1 VIDAAVQRA
10 VREVVNAANERR
22 KWNALGPSVSTLERA
37 TAAVFRGQAADVR
50 KVLAVEAALWPAQEA
65 AVPDRFAEF
74 IARVLHGR
82 QGRDGL
88 RLAPPLGAAMK
99 AATRVIGKAQWGIS
113 FTLED
118 VGATEYMKARG
129 AELVA
134 ELNKTTVDDLR
145 SILSQGIE
153 EGWSY
158 DRVAKAI
165 IAKYAAYGAARP
177 QLHIA
182 TRAHMIA
189 VTENAMAYGES
200 QLAQARALESAGLP
214 MLKEWGVSADERTCE
229 NCMGNAGDGPLPLE
243 DPYSSGDMMTPAH
256 PACRCWDETYL
267 DPAASVPDEAPVFNG
282 EPVNLSL
289 LAAASVPLPPEK
301 EKAA

>member
-1 VIDAAVQRA
+1 VNALLEHA
-10 VREVVNAANERR
+10 VREVVSAANERR
-22 KWNALGPSVSTLERA
+22 KWDALAPSVSTMERA
-37 TAAVFRGQAADVR
+37 TAAVFRSQAADVR
-50 KVLAVEAALWPAQEA
+50 GMLATESSQWPASEA

-82 QGRDGL
+82 QGRDAL
-88 RLAPPLGAAMK
+88 KLAPPLGAAMK
-99 AATRVIGKAQWGIS
+99 TATRVIGKAQWGIS

-118 VGATEYMKARG
+118 VGATAYMKAHG

-134 ELNKTTVDDLR
+134 ELNKTTVADLR

-165 IAKYAAYGAARP
+165 IAKYATYGAARG
-177 QLHIA
+177 QFGIA
-182 TRAHMIA
+182 TRAHLIA

-200 QLAQARALESAGLP
+200 QLAQGRALDAAGLT

-229 NCMGNAGDGPLPLE
+229 SCLGNAGDGPLPLE
-243 DPYSSGDMMTPAH
+243 DSYSSGDMMTPAH
-256 PACRCWDETYL
+256 PGCRCWDETYL

-289 LAAASVPLPPEK
+289 LAAASVPLPAEK
-301 EKAA
+301 RRAA